1 MTGKFTTWKIQPNEH
16 GWWLY
21 TEGDPEGLWWHVY
34 FDISVG
40 NVVFPTLEDV
50 FAKIKEKNT

>member
-1 MTGKFTTWKIQPNEH
+1 MIYPTWKIEPNKH

-21 TEGDPEGLWWHVY
+21 TEGNPEGLWWPVY

-40 NVVFPTLEDV
+40 NAVFPTLDDV